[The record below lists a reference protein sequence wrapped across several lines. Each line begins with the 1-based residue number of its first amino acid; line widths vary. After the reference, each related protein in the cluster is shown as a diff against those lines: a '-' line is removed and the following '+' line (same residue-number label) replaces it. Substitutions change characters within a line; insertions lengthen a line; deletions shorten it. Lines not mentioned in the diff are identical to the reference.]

1 MMMNVPVRTL
11 SINCTLSHIFLNS
24 HGVAILRVVVIVLV
38 FVLARWSKCSFCR
51 QLWCLVCWLSDS
63 RWEVPLSTTEA
74 YERLRI
80 TETTPFSKFGLT
92 VFIELVFSEDCS
104 WLGIFSSNLVVLHID
119 ISYVVHFTSFF
130 SRASN
135 RFIKSFSF
143 LDLAWILVDHISSQA
158 DRCVFSLL
166 SPQSLRYH
174 SMMDETA
181 WFLRLNIALMLA
193 TNSGITPFSPSAF
206 NALSISDYI

>member
-1 MMMNVPVRTL
+1 MDVPVRTL

-74 YERLRI
+74 YERLGI
-80 TETTPFSKFGLT
+80 TETTPFSEFGLT
-92 VFIELVFSEDCS
+92 VFIELVLLKTVRGWAFSLVIWS
-104 WLGIFSSNLVVLHID
+104 FSILILVMLFILLL
-119 ISYVVHFTSFF
+119 F
-130 SRASN
+130 SQELLIVSSSRP
-135 RFIKSFSF
+135 SFSF
-143 LDLAWILVDHISSQA
+143 LDLAWILGDHISSQA

-181 WFLRLNIALMLA
+181 WFLRLMLA

>member
-74 YERLRI
+74 YERLGI

-92 VFIELVFSEDCS
+92 VFIELVLLKTVRGWAFS
-104 WLGIFSSNLVVLHID
+104 LVIW
-119 ISYVVHFTSFF
+119 
-130 SRASN
+130 
-135 RFIKSFSF
+135 SFSI
-143 LDLAWILVDHISSQA
+143 LILVMLCI
-158 DRCVFSLL
+158 
-166 SPQSLRYH
+166 
-174 SMMDETA
+174 
-181 WFLRLNIALMLA
+181 LRL
-193 TNSGITPFSPSAF
+193 FSQELLIVSSSLF
-206 NALSISDYI
+206 HSLI